1 MARRT
6 RSTAGA
12 RPCVRSCSAGLRV
25 AVALAALAAGPAG
38 AQEHPA
44 VAPAAGAAAAEPAP
58 PPVET
63 AWVSGEVRVNFRA
76 SPAAG
81 ATPLGIVTTGEEVV
95 VLERKGGWARV
106 RVASGAAGW
115 VSESLLAAEAPP
127 VERVAQLEAELGA
140 VREELSIAQRELETI
155 QRRDEEREARAQER
169 EAAFAELEA
178 ENRDLRAGERWPY
191 MVTGASILGAGLTAG
206 FLMRGGASRR
216 GGGGRIRF

>member
-1 MARRT
+1 MARRP
-6 RSTAGA
+6 RSIAGA
-12 RPCVRSCSAGLRV
+12 PPCARSRSARWRV
-25 AVALAALAAGPAG
+25 AVTLAALAAAPAS
-38 AQEHPA
+38 AQQPDAAAPA
-44 VAPAAGAAAAEPAP
+44 AAGAAVAEPA

-63 AWVSGEVRVNFRA
+63 AWVSGEVKVNFRA

-81 ATPLGIVTTGEEVV
+81 ATPLGIVATGEEVV

-106 RVASGAAGW
+106 RVASGEAGW
-115 VSESLLAAEAPP
+115 VSESMLSAEAPP

-140 VREELSIAQRELETI
+140 VREELSIAQRELEAI

-216 GGGGRIRF
+216 GGGRIRL